1 MSEHTASL
9 HLNPLV
15 PLYVCTTADR
25 YQRTEHDLSAVT
37 HYLAR
42 SSLPPPHR
50 PLPHCCCA
58 RALPSVQPPFITSCS
73 STCIS
78 SPLFN
83 DHTPNRPLQISRVSV
98 LWKHTPHLARAGSHL
113 CPHLLISL
121 ITFCSSHRLPA
132 PAAQTPPPR
141 HPCRLSSTAILKRG
155 FSFLP
160 SLPNSCPRVKITT
173 STSWPSKLLVVVA
186 QNA

>member
-25 YQRTEHDLSAVT
+25 YQRTEHDLSTVT

-50 PLPHCCCA
+50 LLPHCCCA
-58 RALPSVQPPFITSCS
+58 RAHPSVQPPFITSCS

-113 CPHLLISL
+113 CPRLLISL
-121 ITFCSSHRLPA
+121 ILSAPIVCQRRPLRPLLPVTLAALAAPPSSN
-132 PAAQTPPPR
+132 AASPSFHHSRT
-141 HPCRLSSTAILKRG
+141 LVLVLK
-155 FSFLP
+155 
-160 SLPNSCPRVKITT
+160 
-173 STSWPSKLLVVVA
+173 
-186 QNA
+186 